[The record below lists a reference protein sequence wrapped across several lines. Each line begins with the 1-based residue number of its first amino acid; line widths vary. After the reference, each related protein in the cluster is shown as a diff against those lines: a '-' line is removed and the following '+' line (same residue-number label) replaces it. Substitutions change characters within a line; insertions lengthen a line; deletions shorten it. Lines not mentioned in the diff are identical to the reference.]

1 MLHRSAGA
9 GRLALCFVST
19 AAASRN
25 GRFLREWKLGHPF
38 SLFVTPNHFINVA
51 DAIASR
57 ILKIDQAGKVVGVL
71 SGPEPGKGPHF
82 DPHEIAVG
90 KDNSIF
96 TAEAMPWR
104 AQKFKPK

>member
-1 MLHRSAGA
+1 VEECFIGARARGGSRSV
-9 GRLALCFVST
+9 FVST

-90 KDNSIF
+90 KDNSIL
-96 TAEAMPWR
+96 R
-104 AQKFKPK
+104 RK